1 MDAEFTINAA
11 RTEMITDLLEAF
23 KRLRD
28 AGVEREESFEK
39 LHLTYT
45 PTDGLT
51 ITGAIDVIRVHAYAY
66 DAVELGLGI
75 ENRRHFPR
83 DLLIRFGLLD
93 RVDL

>member
-45 PTDGLT
+45 PTD
-51 ITGAIDVIRVHAYAY
+51 VS
-66 DAVELGLGI
+66 
-75 ENRRHFPR
+75 
-83 DLLIRFGLLD
+83 
-93 RVDL
+93 